1 MAEAT
6 TDTQLASDEVTE
18 LAVADLD
25 VDRRPPAAQR
35 RCDARAGADGGH
47 GIESTLSTLELASRH
62 RIAITDISYTK
73 LFVWNA
79 LLEELAACCCQ
90 SVGAA
95 RCSSSLEVPADSG
108 PLLRLTSGRGLDGD
122 NL

>member
-1 MAEAT
+1 MVAEAT
-6 TDTQLASDEVTE
+6 TDTQLVSDEVTE

-25 VDRRPPAAQR
+25 VGRRPPAARR
-35 RCDARAGADGGH
+35 RCDDRVGADGGH

-62 RIAITDISYTK
+62 RIAIADISYTK
-73 LFVWNA
+73 LFVSIA

-95 RCSSSLEVPADSG
+95 WSSSSLGVPADSG
-108 PLLRLTSGRGLDGD
+108 PLLRLSSGLDGD

>member
-1 MAEAT
+1 MVAEAT
-6 TDTQLASDEVTE
+6 TDTQLVSDEVTE

-25 VDRRPPAAQR
+25 VGRRPPVARR
-35 RCDARAGADGGH
+35 RCDDRAGADGGH

-62 RIAITDISYTK
+62 RIAIADISYTK
-73 LFVWNA
+73 LFVSIA

-95 RCSSSLEVPADSG
+95 WSSSSLGVPADSG
-108 PLLRLTSGRGLDGD
+108 RLLRLTSGLDGY